1 MIDLHTHI
9 LPEIDDGSQSVA
21 ESVEMLRMLKAQGI
35 GTVVATPHFE
45 VHFDTPASFLERRN
59 AAFNELNT
67 AAEGLDLPAVIPG
80 AEVAY
85 FWGISR
91 MEGLSDL
98 RIAGTRLLLVEMP
111 FTKWTDGM
119 VKEIIG
125 LASFNGF
132 KVVLAHVERYLKLVR
147 PRVLK
152 ELALNGVYMQINA
165 SFIND
170 GRTRRRALKMLKRGN
185 VQFLGSDAHGAIRR
199 PPELG
204 SAVEIVKKKLGQDYI
219 MLGCELFNKFKI

>member
-1 MIDLHTHI
+1 MLDLHTHI

-45 VHFDTPASFLERRN
+45 VHFDTPESFLKRRQKAFSALS
-59 AAFNELNT
+59 AAT
-67 AAEGLDLPAVIPG
+67 EGLDLPDVILG
-80 AEVAY
+80 AEVEY
-85 FWGISR
+85 FWGVSR
-91 MEGLSDL
+91 MDRLMDL
-98 RIAGTRLLLVEMP
+98 RIAGTRLLLLEMP
-111 FTKWTDGM
+111 VTPWTDGM

-125 LASFNGF
+125 LASFSGF

-165 SFIND
+165 SFINE
-170 GRTRRRALKMLKRGN
+170 GRTRRRALKMLKCGL
-185 VQFLGSDAHGAIRR
+185 VQFIGSDAHGAVRR
-199 PPELG
+199 PPMLDT
-204 SAVEIVKKKLGQDYI
+204 AINTVNKKLGAQYI
-219 MLGCELFNKFKI
+219 TMGKQLFNKNRI